1 MSSRAYAYIIDF
13 RISRKRP
20 LIQNCPQKG
29 ELRITQIFEDKTF
42 REVLRKSP
50 QTLKQDNKNYI
61 WNLTE
66 EDRTGNSFANM
77 NVFGDFCYIS
87 KGMVLNAN
95 ENIEKGA
102 FKKED
107 LISDINDEV
116 HSRKY
121 I

>member
-1 MSSRAYAYIIDF
+1 
-13 RISRKRP
+13 
-20 LIQNCPQKG
+20 
-29 ELRITQIFEDKTF
+29 
-42 REVLRKSP
+42 
-50 QTLKQDNKNYI
+50 
-61 WNLTE
+61 
-66 EDRTGNSFANM
+66 M

-107 LISDINDEV
+107 LISDIYDEV